1 MLYKVT
7 GAGHSVCVCVCV
19 CVLGGGAGVR
29 GSEFNGAWGKREEGG
44 RRDSLQKTFIHPAE
58 PRGALFMMDGC
69 TFLGFKI
76 STTIHCHYKAW
87 TSFFNIT
94 LIVFI

>member
-19 CVLGGGAGVR
+19 WGG

-44 RRDSLQKTFIHPAE
+44 GRRERVELPDSLMNEAVLQSAG
-58 PRGALFMMDGC
+58 PRLE
-69 TFLGFKI
+69 
-76 STTIHCHYKAW
+76 TTQ
-87 TSFFNIT
+87 SPP
-94 LIVFI
+94 